1 MLVVDRL
8 QLRDQLDT
16 TMMNMNIDKSMFL
29 ETVDKNT
36 FIEALDSLKPII
48 VVNIQQFL
56 DLQKAINESGTKL
69 RTMRVAFLID
79 EDTSVEIRQ
88 SKESV
93 YSYEPR
99 IRKIAKFVV
108 DRLVSLVYGK
118 IRGEGK
124 AMLVVS
130 SIPNAIKYI
139 EVIRNLYAEKCK
151 EKQYKKYADAPI
163 CIVYSDN

>member
-29 ETVDKNT
+29 EAVDKNT

-56 DLQKAINESGTKL
+56 DLQEAINESGTKL

-99 IRKIAKFVV
+99 IRKIAEFVV
-108 DRLVSLVYGK
+108 DTLCTERFV
-118 IRGEGK
+118 EK
-124 AMLVVS
+124 ARQCL
-130 SIPNAIKYI
+130 
-139 EVIRNLYAEKCK
+139 LYLLFLMR
-151 EKQYKKYADAPI
+151 
-163 CIVYSDN
+163 